1 MPLIPACGRQRL
13 VDHCELEASL
23 VYRERVQDNQGSVTQ
38 INPLLVVVVVVV
50 ESAFKA
56 VTY

>member
-1 MPLIPACGRQRL
+1 
-13 VDHCELEASL
+13 LEASL